1 MMHTSGRREVRW
13 PWSKPSERVLTLM
26 RKGAEQ
32 VLKAPPEWLE
42 ELDRATFDRER
53 MKHLAD
59 DPALIAAIRRT
70 NRANV
75 VHWAAENLRNP
86 GAPVAPNL
94 GPEPLAVAHDLVRR
108 GMRESALDGYRVGQ
122 NVAWLRWMEIA
133 FQLTRD
139 PDELRELLE
148 LAGRSIAW
156 FIDATIAGIA
166 AQMEAERAEL
176 TRGTHAERREVVALL
191 LEGAPISVQS
201 ASHRLGYL
209 LDQTHR
215 AAVIWT
221 DEAES
226 EQRGLESAADA
237 FAHSVQAQRPLI
249 VVASAATLWVW
260 VAGKGEP
267 EQSQLMAAIHHL
279 PGVHVAIGSLAR
291 GVEGF
296 RRSHWDALTTQR
308 MLSRLQ
314 SSERVASFD
323 AVRLVSLVTQDAEG
337 AQAFV
342 QHSLGELASGSPE
355 LQSALRVFLSAGCN
369 ASRAAELL
377 RTHRNTLLRRLTR
390 AEALLPR
397 PLEGQHVHVAV
408 ALEVLRWHRVNA
420 DDNSAHR

>member
-1 MMHTSGRREVRW
+1 MMHRREVPEGRW
-13 PWSKPSERVLTLM
+13 PWPRPSERVLELM
-26 RKGAEQ
+26 RQGAER
-32 VLKAPPEWLE
+32 VLNAPPEWLE

-59 DPALIAAIRRT
+59 DPALMAAIRRT

-75 VHWAAENLRNP
+75 VHWAAENLRDP

-122 NVAWLRWMEIA
+122 NVAWQRWLEIA

-139 PDELRELLE
+139 PDELRELLS
-148 LAGRSIAW
+148 LAARSIAW
-156 FIDATIAGIA
+156 FIDANISGIA
-166 AQMEAERAEL
+166 AQMALERDEL

-215 AAVIWT
+215 AAVIWS

-226 EQRGLESAADA
+226 ELRALEGAADA
-237 FAHSVQAQRPLI
+237 LARSVQAQRPLI

-260 VAGKGEP
+260 VPGKGEP
-267 EQSQLMAAIHHL
+267 DEQQLMAALHHL
-279 PGVHVAIGSLAR
+279 PGVHIAIGSQAR

-296 RRSHWDALTTQR
+296 RRSHLDALTTQR

-314 SSERVASFD
+314 SRERVASFD
-323 AVRLVSLVTQDAEG
+323 AVRLVSLVTQDAEA
-337 AQAFV
+337 AQSFV
-342 QHSLGELASGSPE
+342 QHTLGELATGSSE
-355 LQSALRVFLSAGCN
+355 LQSALRAFLDAGCN
-369 ASRAAELL
+369 ASRAAEQL

-397 PLEGQHVHVAV
+397 PLEGHHVHVAV
-408 ALEVLRWHRVNA
+408 ALEVLRWHQTNA
-420 DDNSAHR
+420 DDER